1 MRALVRA
8 RSTTR
13 CGRVAV
19 SQSPRESFHRGGKL
33 ADGGQGGTQS
43 AYSGSEKF
51 VQSLN
56 GLLLP

>member
-1 MRALVRA
+1 MRACARA
-8 RSTTR
+8 EARVVV
-13 CGRVAV
+13 VAV